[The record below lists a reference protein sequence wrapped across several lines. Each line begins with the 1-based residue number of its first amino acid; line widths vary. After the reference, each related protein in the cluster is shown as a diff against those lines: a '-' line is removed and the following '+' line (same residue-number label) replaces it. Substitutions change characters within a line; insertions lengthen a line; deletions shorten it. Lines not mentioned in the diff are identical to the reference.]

1 MLSRKEVVLILKLFE
16 SVLPNIEHAVDMLVI
31 VFLHHVHI
39 NNTLSNW
46 TYLSTNIYIWSI

>member
-31 VFLHHVHI
+31 VFLHHVC

-46 TYLSTNIYIWSI
+46 TYLSTNIYI